1 LSLSSKI
8 IPSPIGRLRLI
19 AGDEGLT
26 AILWDNDRPLP
37 VHLSDLVE
45 NPEHPTL
52 LCAEQELNE
61 YFCRKRKTF
70 SVALDMRG
78 THFQKQVWGALLA
91 IPFGE
96 TRSYA
101 QIANQV
107 GNPKAMRAVGA
118 ANGQNPIPIMILS
131 PVTATPPA
139 VQGEPLPSQRMPF
152 LNTTSKF
159 GSRAQEVEPK
169 VIATINKMMR
179 VGESIVPQS
188 DRNVS
193 EVPIE
198 LLGWLQPAFVD
209 GCIGGG

>member
-1 LSLSSKI
+1 VAFSSKI
-8 IPSPIGRLRLI
+8 IPSPIGRLKLV
-19 AGDEGLT
+19 ACDEGLV

-37 VHLSDLVE
+37 LHLADAVE
-45 NPEHPTL
+45 TPAHPIL
-52 LCAEQELNE
+52 LCAETELNE
-61 YFCRKRKTF
+61 YFSRNRKSF
-70 SVALDMRG
+70 SVPLDMRG
-78 THFQKQVWGALLA
+78 TYFQKQVWEALLA

-96 TRSYA
+96 TRSYG
-101 QIANQV
+101 QIANQL
-107 GNPKAMRAVGA
+107 GNPNATRAVGA

-169 VIATINKMMR
+169 VIATTNKMMR
-179 VGESIVPQS
+179 MGEPIVPQS

>member
-1 LSLSSKI
+1 MSLSSKI
-8 IPSPIGRLRLI
+8 IPSPIGRLRLV

-70 SVALDMRG
+70 SVALAMRG
-78 THFQKQVWGALLA
+78 TRFQKQVWGALLA

-118 ANGQNPIPIMILS
+118 ANGQNPIPIMTNCHRLRQHRPRCKASHCRRRGCRFSTQHQNRVHGRKRLS
-131 PVTATPPA
+131 
-139 VQGEPLPSQRMPF
+139 LR
-152 LNTTSKF
+152 L
-159 GSRAQEVEPK
+159 
-169 VIATINKMMR
+169 IATINKMMR
-179 VGESIVPQS
+179 VGESIVPE
-188 DRNVS
+188 S
-193 EVPIE
+193 ERTYLRFRLNYLAGSNP
-198 LLGWLQPAFVD
+198 LLWMAA
-209 GCIGGG
+209 